1 MIVDPVT
8 TRYTEAFFELASDKG
23 VVDEVR
29 ADVERIA
36 TEVGDPVVNAW
47 LFDPRV
53 PLKERRTKFESFVAD
68 CNPLTRDFIGLL
80 FEKNRELVISDLGLA
95 FRTKW
100 LASRGAV
107 DGVVESAL
115 ALGAEDI
122 AQLAVAIGSQ
132 IGKEILLENRINS
145 DLVGGV
151 RVLVD
156 NKLIDF
162 SVKGRLAGLRR
173 KMLACEMPKVG

>member
-8 TRYTEAFFELASDKG
+8 TRYTEAFFELAAEKG
-23 VVDEVR
+23 AVDEVR
-29 ADVERIA
+29 VDVEKIA
-36 TEVGDPVVNAW
+36 AEVADPVVGAW
-47 LFDPRV
+47 LFDARV
-53 PLKERRTKFESFVAD
+53 PLAERRSKFEAFVSD

-80 FEKNRELVISDLGLA
+80 FAKNRELVIQGLGDA
-95 FRTKW
+95 FRLKW

-107 DGVVESAL
+107 EGIVESAL
-115 ALGAEDI
+115 ALGSGDI
-122 AQLAVAIGSQ
+122 SELAVAIGAKL
-132 IGKEILLENRINS
+132 GKEVLLQNRINS

-173 KMLACEMPKVG
+173 KMMECEMPTAG